1 MQLTVMKRNIQIF
14 DFKQTEY
21 DLFIGDISNM
31 WQYGV
36 DISQLAANKIQSYY
50 DRTSNT
56 NIPMGE
62 SRHMV

>member
-36 DISQLAANKIQSYY
+36 DIS
-50 DRTSNT
+50 
-56 NIPMGE
+56 
-62 SRHMV
+62 